1 MFGSID
7 IKTRPLKLAYLV
19 DPNNAKQV
27 REAIQTSSTLW
38 GGDYFPIIPLYK
50 RMPSTWK
57 EKPLRTP
64 SAKSIILGYIEAFDP
79 DIFVQFSKEV
89 PKYIN
94 DIGIEII
101 RPGDI
106 WSVLDEDR
114 HLSPKY
120 GLGIFELLNDIFE
133 KNFKFKMK
141 YPLEVVFPKIP
152 KQFPLFWASW
162 FGELPAKVTPI
173 LKKHYFEPL
182 EVRTPDLNLE
192 NLKKILSGKTLFPR
206 RITHHEIESYGGGF
220 RRDGYVYFLDATKVE
235 DIIDFWN
242 LRAIGK
248 TVLPLPKQLK
258 DDSNFKSIVV
268 NFLKA
273 NRKPWPH
280 NPNVFDYASIV
291 RSRNSTM
298 EEIQEYAKTIK
309 TDLGTEAQSDQPYFC
324 LQHWYP
330 RIWDEWARDKDG
342 ALPSNIYGE
351 DEESIEITDSKELRI
366 AFKSLL
372 PKFAQKYSY
381 HGEPRCANEINF
393 RFYGENEFIAE
404 VFPKSSGENFVRSI
418 SGLTSFRGDW
428 RIGRNGLVKLIKD
441 NYNETRDIPLAENIF
456 FAWLKDLGWEAKL
469 SSAGLLAKQIYR
481 KLDGFV
487 TVLTNEKLLGLLEH
501 MNGGSVQQNGNPVS
515 NNKINQ
521 ERELSVGEVK
531 TRLNDTGKNNLH
543 DFLVEKSVFK
553 MGLRLQCPH
562 CLRNSWF
569 ALEDIQD
576 KFICPRCLNSFPAIG
591 NIDSSAWCYKTAGPF
606 SVPNYA
612 DGAYAV
618 LLTADFLNDRKM
630 TTMRIT
636 PALSFIAE
644 APNKV
649 SLEADLAAFWQ
660 DSIYGERKDGIL
672 FCECKTYGSF
682 QKKDFDRMRYL
693 AKAFPGAVLIFSTL
707 RKSLTKKEV
716 AGITK
721 IAKAGRKYWKT
732 ERPINPVLILT
743 GNELLSHFG
752 PPYCWEDSIKKKFDR
767 VHGLIGLSDATQ
779 QLYLNLPSWET
790 EWHEKWEKRHKKRM
804 AKEQGENTPTQGVND
819 KP

>member
-1 MFGSID
+1 MLGSVD
-7 IKTRPLKLAYLV
+7 VKTRPLKLAYLV
-19 DPNNAKQV
+19 DPNNAKQI
-27 REAIQTSSTLW
+27 REAIQISSTLW

-50 RMPSTWK
+50 RMPLTWR

-64 SAKSIILGYIEAFDP
+64 PAKGIILGYIDAFDS
-79 DIFVQFSKEV
+79 DILVQLSKEV

-94 DIGIEII
+94 DIGIKII
-101 RPGDI
+101 KPGEI

-141 YPLEVVFPKIP
+141 YPLEVIFPKIP
-152 KQFPLFWASW
+152 KQFSLFWASW
-162 FGELPAKVTPI
+162 FGELLPKVTPI
-173 LKKHYFEPL
+173 LEKHYFKPL
-182 EVRTPDLNLE
+182 EVKTP
-192 NLKKILSGKTLFPR
+192 NLKSENVKDLLSGKTLFPR
-206 RITHHEIESYGGGF
+206 RITHHKIESFGGGF
-220 RRDGYVYFLDATKVE
+220 RRDGYVYFLDATKPE
-235 DIIDFWN
+235 DIVDFWN

-258 DDSNFKSIVV
+258 DDPSFKDIVV

-273 NRKPWPH
+273 NRRPWPH
-280 NPNVFDYASIV
+280 NPKIFDYASIV

-298 EEIQEYAKTIK
+298 EEIQEYTKTIK
-309 TDLGTEAQSDQPYFC
+309 VDLGDDAQSDQPYFC

-330 RIWDEWARDKDG
+330 RVWDEWARDKDG
-342 ALPSNIYGE
+342 ALPCNIYGE
-351 DEESIEITDSKELRI
+351 EEESIEITDLKELRI
-366 AFKSLL
+366 AFRSLI
-372 PKFAQKYSY
+372 PKFAQKYGY
-381 HGEPRCANEINF
+381 HGEPRCANEISF

-404 VFPKSSGENFVRSI
+404 VFPKSSGENFIRSI

-428 RIGRNGLVKLIKD
+428 RIGRNGLVKLVKD
-441 NYNETRDIPLAENIF
+441 NFNETRDIPLAENIF
-456 FAWLKDLGWEAKL
+456 FAWLKDLGWDAKL
-469 SSAGLLAKQIYR
+469 SSAGLLAKQVYR

-501 MNGGSVQQNGNPVS
+501 MNGGSVQQDGSPVL

-521 ERELSVGEVK
+521 ERDLPIGEVK
-531 TRLNDTGKNNLH
+531 TRLSDSGRNNLH
-543 DFLVEKSVFK
+543 DFLVEKGVFK

-569 ALEDIQD
+569 SLDNIKD
-576 KFICPRCLNSFPAIG
+576 SFICPRCLNIFPAIG
-591 NIDSSAWCYKTAGPF
+591 NVDGSTWCYKTAGPF

-630 TTMRIT
+630 TTMRVT
-636 PALSFIAE
+636 PALSFVAE
-644 APNKV
+644 APGKGK
-649 SLEADLAAFWQ
+649 LEADLAAFWQ

-672 FCECKTYGSF
+672 FCECKTYGVF
-682 QKKDFDRMRYL
+682 QKKDFDRMKFL
-693 AKAFPGAVLIFSTL
+693 AKTFPGAVLIFSTL
-707 RKSLTKKEV
+707 RKKINKNEI
-716 AGITK
+716 AEIKK
-721 IAKAGRKYWKT
+721 IAKTGRKYWKA

-743 GNELLSHFG
+743 GNELFSNFG
-752 PPYCWEDSIKKKFDR
+752 PPYCWDDETKKKFDHFR
-767 VHGLIGLSDATQ
+767 GLIGLCDATQ

-790 EWHEKWEKRHKKRM
+790 EWHEKWEKRHKKRL
-804 AKEQGENTPTQGVND
+804 AKKQIETTLVKDINNQT
-819 KP
+819 